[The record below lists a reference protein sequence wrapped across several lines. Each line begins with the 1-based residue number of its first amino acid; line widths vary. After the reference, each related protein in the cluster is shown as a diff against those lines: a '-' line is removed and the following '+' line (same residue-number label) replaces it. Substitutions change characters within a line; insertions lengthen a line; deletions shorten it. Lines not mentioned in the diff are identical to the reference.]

1 MTAARGGDLARLEGL
16 LTADVRFVSDGGGV
30 VGAALR
36 PILGRDKVARF
47 AIGVLKKFA
56 GDLPVSLAEVNGA
69 PALLFGGSAVL
80 LVEFENGLVSG
91 LSTVLN
97 PGKLEFL
104 QRQLSRS

>member
-1 MTAARGGDLARLEGL
+1 MTAARGGDLTRLEGL

-30 VGAALR
+30 VNAALR
-36 PILGRDKVARF
+36 PILGREKVARF

-56 GDLPVSLAEVNGA
+56 GDLPVSVAEINGV
-69 PALLFGGSAVL
+69 PALLFGETGVL

-97 PGKLEFL
+97 PEKLEFL
-104 QRQLSRS
+104 QRQLSHS